1 MRRKNRQSLWIQISI
16 NNLIMDPVTL
26 EYNYEIIDLQL
37 LVLANYN
44 FIIYCNL
51 YERLHTIV
59 I

>member
-37 LVLANYN
+37 LVILVVLVNYN
-44 FIIYCNL
+44 L
-51 YERLHTIV
+51 L
-59 I
+59 